1 MEELTCMLAVVLA
14 MGLVAS
20 VSYAAPE
27 DEFVKKGEKGMQVL
41 FWRTVE
47 KESVDASL
55 KEEIPTEV
63 VFDRIMSV
71 GDNGGDLY
79 IPDVKM
85 CIMGYTMVGD
95 LYMYKDIAP
104 GDLVAGGHKAYVLGT
119 TDAPYG
125 YLIYEPDKKAA
136 SSDGKYPLLVFFL
149 GGGERGNNEKNPGI
163 LVWGAAKHGPSKLI
177 RQGQWNPP
185 EPMIVAAPQTPK
197 DGEPWDPER
206 IHEFMKYVVKTYPV
220 DITRIYLTG
229 ISMGGTGVLDYVAM
243 YGDDA
248 YATALLP
255 LATSGVGNPDGFA
268 PENFKNIPVWIFN
281 NDDDRNADHMA
292 AIGQV
297 EQINAIN
304 EKSRI
309 TLYPQKGHGPWTRI
323 YNMKLLG
330 KGIEHSEYDAFDR
343 NIYEWLLQHSREDVK
358 K

>member
-20 VSYAAPE
+20 VSHADLE
-27 DEFVKKGEKGMQVL
+27 DRLVKKGEKGMQVL
-41 FWRTVE
+41 FWRTLE
-47 KESVDASL
+47 EESVDASL
-55 KEEIPTEV
+55 KKETPTEV
-63 VFDRIMSV
+63 IFDRAMSV
-71 GDNGGDLY
+71 RDSGGDLY
-79 IPDVKM
+79 IPDVKI

-104 GDLVAGGHKAYVLGT
+104 GDLVAAGHKAYVLGS

-136 SSDGKYPLLVFFL
+136 SCDGKYPLLVFLL
-149 GGGERGNNEKNPGI
+149 GGDERGNNDKNHGI
-163 LVWGAAKHGPSKLI
+163 LVWGAGKHGPSKLI

-185 EPMIVAAPQTPK
+185 EPMIVAAPQIPK
-197 DGEPWDPER
+197 DGSWEPEQ
-206 IHEFMKYVVKTYPV
+206 IHEFMEYVVKTYPV

-229 ISMGGTGVLDYVAM
+229 ISMGGTGVLDYVDM

-255 LATSGVGNPDGFA
+255 LATSGVRNPDEFV

-281 NDDDRNADHMA
+281 NDDDPHANHMA

-309 TLYPQKGHGPWTRI
+309 TLYPKTGHDAWTLT

-330 KGIEHSEYDAFDR
+330 KGTEYAEYDAFDR
-343 NIYEWLLQHSREDVK
+343 NIYEWLLQYSREEAK
-358 K
+358 KD